1 MGRTK
6 PKKGLHAKK
15 KGFKKSRDTKR
26 RSRDVDQ
33 VFDDVARV
41 EDKGPTAVDY
51 DDELPGGGQFYC
63 VETGRHFTDQKA
75 LDAHKKT
82 RFYKRRV
89 KELKETNKYTQEEAE
104 WASGMTKEELPSVR
118 GHSMHLGS

>member
-6 PKKGLHAKK
+6 PKKGAHAKK

-26 RSRDVDQ
+26 RARDVDQ
-33 VFDDVARV
+33 IYDDVEKAATSV
-41 EDKGPTAVDY
+41 EY

-63 VETGRHFTDQKA
+63 VETGRHFVDENA
-75 LDAHKKT
+75 LEAHKKT

-89 KELKETNKYTQEEAE
+89 KELAEERQYTQQIAE
-104 WASGMTKEELPSVR
+104 WAAGMTREELPRVR
-118 GHSMHLGS
+118 GGMILD